1 MLLRT
6 LVHYLK
12 PHRWYLLGVVVLQT
26 LAAFG
31 TLYLPTLN
39 AEIIDNGVATGNTH
53 YIWVHGAI
61 MLGVSLAQILASVGG
76 IYCAAKAS
84 MRMGRDMRN
93 DIYSR
98 VTGFSE
104 REVREFGTGSL
115 ITRNTNDVQ
124 QVQMMAMM
132 STTMLINA
140 PLMAIGGVIMA
151 LRLDVSLSWLIA
163 ASVPVIVVIAGTLI
177 SQLVPLFRAYQ
188 ERLDTVNLV
197 MREQLTG
204 LKVIR
209 AFVREKVEEKRFG
222 VANTNIMVVGRQV
235 GSLFVL
241 IQPLVTVVLNVTVV
255 GVYWFGAARIDSGQM
270 EIGTVLAFVQYVAQI
285 LMGVLMATFM
295 SIMIPRAAVSAE
307 RIQAVLNTES
317 AVREP
322 EDPKFAMPT
331 PGQVQMRG
339 ATFSYPDAEG
349 AVLEDVSF
357 TAEPGST
364 VGIIGSTGSGKS
376 TLVSLV
382 PRLFDVTAGDVLVG
396 GVDVRQLDLATLWG
410 SIGYVP
416 QKAFLFAG
424 TVRSNLLFGKPDATE
439 EEMWA
444 ALSAAQADGFVKEMR
459 GGLDAK
465 IAQGGTNVSGGQR
478 QRLSIARALIKGAPL
493 LIFDDSFSALDLTTD
508 ANLWAALHREY
519 PETTKLVV
527 AQRISTISEADHI
540 LVLDRGRAVGWG
552 THEEL
557 AQTCSTYQE
566 IIESQ
571 LAVEAA

>member
-222 VANTNIMVVGRQV
+222 VANTNIMVVGRKV

-241 IQPLVTVVLNVTVV
+241 MQPLVTVVLNVTVV

>member
-39 AEIIDNGVATGNTH
+39 AEIIDNGVAKGNTH

-61 MLGVSLAQILASVGG
+61 MLGVSLAQILASIGG

-84 MRMGRDMRN
+84 MQMGRDMRN

-132 STTMLINA
+132 SATMLINA

-151 LRLDVSLSWLIA
+151 LRLNVSLSWLIA
-163 ASVPVIVVIAGTLI
+163 VSVPIIVVIAGTLI

-209 AFVREKVEEKRFG
+209 AFVREKIEEKRFG
-222 VANTNIMVVGRQV
+222 VANTNIMVVGRKV

-241 IQPLVTVVLNVTVV
+241 MQPLVTVVLNVTVV

-295 SIMIPRAAVSAE
+295 SIMIPRASVSAE

-317 AVREP
+317 AVQEP

-331 PGQVQMRG
+331 PGQVQMHG
-339 ATFSYPDAEG
+339 ATFSYPDAED
-349 AVLEDVSF
+349 AVLQDVSF

-566 IIESQ
+566 IIASQ